1 MLRHALAAVCL
12 LVGCTSQPAN
22 NGDGSGGSGGGGGGG
37 GGGGDDGSDTG
48 SGGSDTGSG
57 SAATSSDLI
66 FAVVGDTRPATEDDT
81 THYPTAIINKIYQ
94 DIQAESPRP
103 QFVIGSGDYQFAST
117 TGTQQQPQLTQYM
130 AARALYSGPF
140 YPAMGNHECTGY
152 TASNC
157 GTGNTDGV
165 TKNMTA
171 FASTMLAP
179 INQTLPYYTQNFSA
193 ADNSW
198 TAKVVFVACNAW
210 DSTQSTW
217 LTSQLAVSTTYT
229 FVVRHESSADVS
241 QTSCSASETIIKA
254 HPLTLFIIGHTHTY
268 EHEASDK
275 EIIVGIGGAP
285 LTTGTNYGY
294 VLVKRNPTGTLTVTT
309 YDYQNHSTID
319 TFTIL
324 ASGAAG

>member
-1 MLRHALAAVCL
+1 MLRAVLLSVGLIAACS
-12 LVGCTSQPAN
+12 SQQPGN
-22 NGDGSGGSGGGGGGG
+22 
-37 GGGGDDGSDTG
+37 GDDGSDDG
-48 SGGSDTGSG
+48 SGSGSGSG
-57 SAATSSDLI
+57 SATTTSSDLI

-94 DIQAESPRP
+94 DIQAESPMP

-117 TGTQQQPQLTQYM
+117 SGSQQQPQLTQYM

-140 YPAMGNHECTGY
+140 YPAMGNHECTGA

-171 FASTMLAP
+171 FTTTMLAP
-179 INQTLPYYTQNFSA
+179 ITQTQPYYTKNFSA
-193 ADNSW
+193 ADGSW

-210 DSTQSTW
+210 TSAQSTW

-241 QTSCSASETIIKA
+241 QTSCSASETIINA
-254 HPLTLFIIGHTHTY
+254 HPLTLFIVGHTHTY
-268 EHEASDK
+268 EHQASEK

-294 VLVKRNPTGTLTVTT
+294 VIVKRNATGTLTVTV
-309 YDYQNHSTID
+309 YDYQNHTTID
-319 TFTIL
+319 TFTIQ